1 MATMPRS
8 IWNGAISFGLVN
20 VPVSL
25 YSAIEQKDIRFHQM
39 TKSGHRVRQKRVDEK
54 TGKEVQY
61 ESLVKGYEQSKEKFV
76 LVEPEELE
84 AAAPRQT
91 RAIEIEDFVDL
102 AEIDPIYYQ
111 TTYYIAPQKKSGADK
126 GYALLHKAMERSERA
141 AIGRFVMRTKQYLVA
156 VRPVNNHLVLETLY
170 FADEIRDV
178 KDLDLPKGARVGD
191 REMKIALQLIDS
203 LTTEWEPKRYKDTY
217 RAEVEKIIRAKAK
230 GKTITVEEPEETDA
244 GVLDLVAALQASLDA
259 KAKPKKKAAA
269 SGTRKRKAS

>member
-1 MATMPRS
+1 MPRS

-61 ESLVKGYEQSKEKFV
+61 DSLVKGYEQSKEKFV

-91 RAIEIEDFVDL
+91 RAIEIEDFVEL
-102 AEIDPIYYQ
+102 AEIDPIHYQ
-111 TTYYIAPQKKSGADK
+111 TTYYVAPQKKAGADK

-170 FADEIRDV
+170 WADEIRDT
-178 KDLDLPKGARVGD
+178 KELDLPKGVRVGD

-203 LTTEWEPKRYKDTY
+203 LTTEWDPKRYKDTY
-217 RAEVEKIIRAKAK
+217 RAEVEKIIRAKAQ
-230 GKTITVEEPEETDA
+230 GKTITVEEAEETDS

-259 KAKPKKKAAA
+259 KAKPKKKAA
-269 SGTRKRKAS
+269 SGARKRKAS

>member
-1 MATMPRS
+1 MPRS

-39 TKSGHRVRQKRVDEK
+39 TKSGHRVRQKRVDEQ

-91 RAIEIEDFVDL
+91 RSIEIEDFVEL

-111 TTYYIAPQKKSGADK
+111 TTYYVAPQKKAGADK

-170 FADEIRDV
+170 FADEIRDT
-178 KDLDLPKGARVGD
+178 KDLDLPKGVKVGD

-203 LTTEWEPKRYKDTY
+203 LTTEWDPKRYKDTY
-217 RAEVEKIIRAKAK
+217 RAEVEKILRAKAK
-230 GKTITVEEPEETDA
+230 GRTITLEEPEETDA

-259 KAKPKKKAAA
+259 KAKAKPKKKAAA
-269 SGTRKRKAS
+269 TTRKRRAS